1 MSVQINNDDNRVIVT
16 VRHSIS
22 ILPLDWHT
30 PGTKSHAVD
39 EFSQCVSWQWLG
51 ECVGHVLCSWNIM
64 KDHAAHLGVLFD
76 KVMSYINVFGS
87 AMILV
92 IQTVSY

>member
-22 ILPLDWHT
+22 ILSLDWCT
-30 PGTKSHAVD
+30 LGTKSHAVD

-51 ECVGHVLCSWNIM
+51 ECVSHVLCSWNIM
-64 KDHAAHLGVLFD
+64 KDHAAYLGVLFD
-76 KVMSYINVFGS
+76 KVMLYINVFGL

>member
-1 MSVQINNDDNRVIVT
+1 
-16 VRHSIS
+16 
-22 ILPLDWHT
+22 
-30 PGTKSHAVD
+30 
-39 EFSQCVSWQWLG
+39 
-51 ECVGHVLCSWNIM
+51 M
-64 KDHAAHLGVLFD
+64 KDYAAHLGVLFD

>member
-1 MSVQINNDDNRVIVT
+1 
-16 VRHSIS
+16 
-22 ILPLDWHT
+22 
-30 PGTKSHAVD
+30 
-39 EFSQCVSWQWLG
+39 
-51 ECVGHVLCSWNIM
+51 M
-64 KDHAAHLGVLFD
+64 KDHAAYLGVLFD